1 MPKRSLDI
9 GKFDMASMPSD
20 KVQRKTERSHEE
32 NQERAYIA
40 ASRRADRSIEA
51 RVQSARMASE
61 IHKKRTGKG
70 FRITEEIVMKEEMY
84 EEEEDEFPRSYR
96 LLGSHMQTSSPEMNF
111 RVEAYLSNRVAMS
124 ALLARTNDDWRE
136 NEINRLFA
144 QSFPNV
150 GKQAQ
155 QMSQRMSNPEYPG
168 QTVQREDAS
177 QSPISPTFSHVN
189 YQQQPATTTQAQ
201 HRRSTSCVAP
211 SEPTSQ
217 DGGVSPPALTP
228 GSNGSHSAE
237 TPRTWST
244 PSLSHTMPTAY
255 NTTESPFTTELPA
268 EAKMLLGGV
277 DMNNAFTQ
285 SLYGQDW
292 MNQAPYYDG
301 SEVPR
306 AVKMEETEQ
315 EPYPDLF
322 DNNNAIP
329 SLKWDPMAQSGG
341 AVDDSWESFID
352 DAAWRN
358 DK

>member
-20 KVQRKTERSHEE
+20 KIQRKTERSHEE

-96 LLGSHMQTSSPEMNF
+96 LLGSHMQTSSPDMNF

-155 QMSQRMSNPEYPG
+155 QISQRGSNSECSG
-168 QTVQREDAS
+168 QTAQHEDAS

-189 YQQQPATTTQAQ
+189 FQEPASTTHAQ
-201 HRRSTSCVAP
+201 HRRSMSCVAP

-228 GSNGSHSAE
+228 GSNGSHSSE

-244 PSLSHTMPTAY
+244 PSLSHTMPTTY
-255 NTTESPFTTELPA
+255 NPTESPFTTELPA
-268 EAKMLLGGV
+268 EAKMLMGGL
-277 DMNNAFTQ
+277 DMNNPFTQ

-292 MNQAPYYDG
+292 MNPGPYYD
-301 SEVPR
+301 SLDVPR
-306 AVKMEETEQ
+306 AVKMEETEH

-322 DNNNAIP
+322 DNNTATP
-329 SLKWDPMAQSGG
+329 MKWDSMTQTGG
-341 AVDDSWESFID
+341 PLDDSWESFID